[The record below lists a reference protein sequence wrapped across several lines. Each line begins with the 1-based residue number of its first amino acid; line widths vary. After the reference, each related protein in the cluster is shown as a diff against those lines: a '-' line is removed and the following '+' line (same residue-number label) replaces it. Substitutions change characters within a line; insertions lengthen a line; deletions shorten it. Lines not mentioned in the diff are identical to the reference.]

1 MAELESRRPLYGA
14 QDTTMGLA
22 EVVKLQF
29 CDAPGARLSELELNS
44 SPSTFEHARPPWK
57 ATLPLFQTYNEIVMS
72 SP

>member
-1 MAELESRRPLYGA
+1 
-14 QDTTMGLA
+14 MGLA

-57 ATLPLFQTYNEIVMS
+57 ATLPLFQTYNEIVMT
-72 SP
+72 SPA